1 MDTEAVVEV
10 IGGGW
15 GGGPDLR
22 VILGPPSPL
31 RAHAHP
37 VLSVPQLTSGHTS
50 LFLPSFQSPC
60 LISPGTVTTPLA
72 AQGLHPLLSRAEG
85 RRCGSA
91 APGGGQLHLDPSRS
105 GDQRQDGAG
114 LVKSWGW
121 VAEAEEMEHRVP
133 GQRGAE
139 SIRTRLIQRVGCALR
154 CVPTCPSLCSAAGSP
169 DNCFPAEPSQ

>member
-1 MDTEAVVEV
+1 MDRSSS
-10 IGGGW
+10 
-15 GGGPDLR
+15 L
-22 VILGPPSPL
+22 
-31 RAHAHP
+31 P
-37 VLSVPQLTSGHTS
+37 VLGAVGLFPPLECEIHLQSGLSAAGVAGRTCS
-50 LFLPSFQSPC
+50 LL
-60 LISPGTVTTPLA
+60 SPGTVTTPLA